1 VQREVIEFL
10 THAGDAG
17 LVFAGTAAGP
27 PATLDEQ
34 LRGVA
39 SFASLTLAVLTFFT
53 TRRAQRLSEDRTAGL
68 GSLSFKVIADALPD
82 LLLAFTTFLACA
94 AMFSL
99 FTASWSASQWTD
111 REHVS
116 QSMFSIVYLGF
127 AAVLLVQLGLVAGRV
142 IPSLRNTLAQR
153 RSRSRSR

>member
-1 VQREVIEFL
+1 MQSEVIQFMSVL
-10 THAGDAG
+10 G
-17 LVFAGTAAGP
+17 VAGTAAGA
-27 PATLDEQ
+27 ATLDDQ

-53 TRRAQRLSEDRTAGL
+53 TRRAQQLGADRTAGL
-68 GSLSFKVIADALPD
+68 GSLSLGVIGDALLD
-82 LLLAFTTFLACA
+82 LLLALTTFFACA

-99 FTASWSASQWTD
+99 FTASWSVSQWAD

-116 QSMFSIVYLGF
+116 QSMFSIVYIGF
-127 AAVLLVQLGLVAGRV
+127 AAVLIVQLGLVAGRV

-153 RSRSRSR
+153 RSR

>member
-1 VQREVIEFL
+1 VQGEVIQFM
-10 THAGDAG
+10 THTSDGVLG
-17 LVFAGTAAGP
+17 VGTAAGV
-27 PATLDEQ
+27 ATLDDQ

-53 TRRAQRLSEDRTAGL
+53 TRRAQQLGEDRAAGL
-68 GSLSFKVIADALPD
+68 GSLSLGVIGDALLD
-82 LLLAFTTFLACA
+82 LLLALTTFFACA

-99 FTASWSASQWTD
+99 FTASWSVSQWAD

-116 QSMFSIVYLGF
+116 QSMFSIVYIGF
-127 AAVLLVQLGLVAGRV
+127 AAVLIVQLGLVAGRV

-153 RSRSRSR
+153 RSRSSSG

>member
-1 VQREVIEFL
+1 MQGEVIQFM
-10 THAGDAG
+10 THATDGILG
-17 LVFAGTAAGP
+17 IAGTVGA
-27 PATLDEQ
+27 ATLDDQ

-68 GSLSFKVIADALPD
+68 GSLTLGVIRDTGLD
-82 LLLAFTTFLACA
+82 LLLALTTFFACA

-99 FTASWSASQWTD
+99 FTASWSVSQWAD

-116 QSMFSIVYLGF
+116 QSMFSIVYIGF
-127 AAVLLVQLGLVAGRV
+127 AALLIVQLGLVAGRV
-142 IPSLRNTLAQR
+142 IPSSRNTLTKR
-153 RSRSRSR
+153 RCRASTG

>member
-1 VQREVIEFL
+1 VQGELIQFMTHTSSLVIGVVGSKEG
-10 THAGDAG
+10 A
-17 LVFAGTAAGP
+17 
-27 PATLDEQ
+27 ATLNDQ

-68 GSLSFKVIADALPD
+68 GTLNLGVIGQALVD
-82 LLLAFTTFLACA
+82 LVLVLTTVSACV

-99 FTASWSASQWTD
+99 FTASWSVSQWAD

-116 QSMFSIVYLGF
+116 QSMFSIVYSGF
-127 AAVLLVQLGLVAGRV
+127 AAVLIVQLGLVAGRV
-142 IPSLRNTLAQR
+142 IPSLRNTLVQR
-153 RSRSRSR
+153 HSRPSSD

>member
-1 VQREVIEFL
+1 VQSEVIQFMSVL
-10 THAGDAG
+10 G
-17 LVFAGTAAGP
+17 VAGTAAGA
-27 PATLDEQ
+27 ATLDDQ

-53 TRRAQRLSEDRTAGL
+53 TRRAQQLGADRTAGL
-68 GSLSFKVIADALPD
+68 GSLSLGVIGDALLD
-82 LLLAFTTFLACA
+82 LLLALTTFFACA

-99 FTASWSASQWTD
+99 FTASWSVSQWAD

-116 QSMFSIVYLGF
+116 QSMFSIVYIGF
-127 AAVLLVQLGLVAGRV
+127 AAVLIVQLGLVAGRV

-153 RSRSRSR
+153 RSR

>member
-1 VQREVIEFL
+1 MQSEVIQFMPHTSE
-10 THAGDAG
+10 G
-17 LVFAGTAAGP
+17 LLGVAGTAAGA
-27 PATLDEQ
+27 ATLDDQ

-53 TRRAQRLSEDRTAGL
+53 TRRAQRLGEDHAAGL
-68 GSLSFKVIADALPD
+68 GSLSLGVIRNALLD
-82 LLLAFTTFLACA
+82 LLLALTTFLACA

-99 FTASWSASQWTD
+99 FTVSWSVSQWTD

-116 QSMFSIVYLGF
+116 QSMFSIVYIGF
-127 AAVLLVQLGLVAGRV
+127 AAVLIVQLGLVAGRM

-153 RSRSRSR
+153 RSRSSSG